1 MNTPSCDASLS
12 FAYNKQILVGC
23 SVNNLME
30 TVGVSLFYKPYKEV
44 KVGLS
49 GQVQPGSGE
58 VPEITFGLK
67 YKPSKKTV
75 IRGKI
80 NEKGLM
86 SAVIKTEVDKKIT
99 FSGCIMADV
108 RDFTSSNR
116 ASVGVELVF

>member
-1 MNTPSCDASLS
+1 M
-12 FAYNKQILVGC
+12 
-23 SVNNLME
+23 
-30 TVGVSLFYKPYKEV
+30 
-44 KVGLS
+44 GLS
-49 GQVQPGSGE
+49 GQAQIGSGARPE
-58 VPEITFGLK
+58 VTFGLK

-108 RDFTSSNR
+108 LDFTSSNR